1 MVDCTMN
8 NGYLLK
14 DRYWIYNF
22 STRKVIKIAKSSL
35 TNWNFRLLI
44 LKQIF
49 KLQID
54 LGVEILKFQKV
65 SKLSIYNVPFWHV
78 DRTSGTQLDD
88 INYVRIFFD
97 ALSFYEITRL
107 NCIMNLE
114 NAIKLM
120 TAFLCAHTSWFNRL
134 IHRYQTEYFI
144 ILCT

>member
-14 DRYWIYNF
+14 DRYWIFNF

-35 TNWNFRLLI
+35 TNWNFWGYYFPTQMATLLI

-49 KLQID
+49 KLFQID

-65 SKLSIYNVPFWHV
+65 LKLSIYNVPFWHV

-88 INYVRIFFD
+88 IDYFRVFFD

-107 NCIMNLE
+107 NFVTN
-114 NAIKLM
+114 IKPKKCNKTEDSFLM
-120 TAFLCAHTSWFNRL
+120 CPYLV
-134 IHRYQTEYFI
+134 I
-144 ILCT
+144 